1 MTIDDNGYP
10 IYRRRDDGRFIQK
23 GDVKLDNSYVVLHN
37 INLLIQYQAHINV
50 K

>member
-23 GDVKLDNSYVVLHN
+23 RDFKLEM
-37 INLLIQYQAHINV
+37 LLTGMTHGRAMIAQLLYHI
-50 K
+50 